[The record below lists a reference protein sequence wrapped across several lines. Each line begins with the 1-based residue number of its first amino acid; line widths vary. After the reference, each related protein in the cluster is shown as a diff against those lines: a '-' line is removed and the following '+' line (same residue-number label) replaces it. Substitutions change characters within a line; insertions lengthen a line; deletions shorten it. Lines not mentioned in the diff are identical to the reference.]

1 MATQINSFWVSDFP
15 CLTHVAHPAC
25 ALLIP
30 CCPVCRCS
38 FSCVCTLLSDSRS
51 PNHHACR
58 QYCDAQKL
66 GVSYTPNASLHYH
79 NQTSAGTQTYPTPL
93 TPQSLSAL
101 LPKPHKYP
109 SKHLSRSL
117 SKISFIFRSNAQG
130 RPFQEDP
137 GPFAWPPHPPIGMS
151 TAMFTIYNVFSH
163 FPGKARY
170 ALFWPKILIP
180 PP

>member
-1 MATQINSFWVSDFP
+1 MFTIYNVFSHFPGKARYALFWPKILIPPPLIRDFSAGKSVPPRPGAPHLATQIDSFWVSDFP

-117 SKISFIFRSNAQG
+117 SNISFIF
-130 RPFQEDP
+130 
-137 GPFAWPPHPPIGMS
+137 
-151 TAMFTIYNVFSH
+151 
-163 FPGKARY
+163 
-170 ALFWPKILIP
+170 
-180 PP
+180 